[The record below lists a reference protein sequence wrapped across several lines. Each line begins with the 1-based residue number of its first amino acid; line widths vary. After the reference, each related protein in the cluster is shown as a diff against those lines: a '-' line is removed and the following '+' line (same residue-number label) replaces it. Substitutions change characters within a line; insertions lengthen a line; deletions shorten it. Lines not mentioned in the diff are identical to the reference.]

1 MNNLLFFT
9 SALLIVTFSLLAVQR
24 DKAVLIAWIAL
35 QSVLANLFVLK
46 QISLFGFNAT
56 ASDIFAIGSLL
67 GLNFLREKYGAIEG
81 RQACKIAILTSFFCM
96 IFFAIVSQIH
106 LLYEPSAL
114 DTTQHAFEQILTPN
128 PRILLSSVFAF
139 FTVQIFDLYFYA
151 FLKRTLKN
159 KNLILLNSLSLGS
172 SQLID
177 TVLFTFL
184 GLYGYVSNIG
194 EIIIISYTIK
204 MLAIATIVPFSYF
217 TTHNKN
223 TS

>member
-9 SALLIVTFSLLAVQR
+9 SALLIVAFSLLAVQR
-24 DKAVLIAWIAL
+24 DKAVLISWIAL

-67 GLNFLREKYGAIEG
+67 GLNFLREKYGITEG
-81 RQACKIAILTSFFCM
+81 GKACKTAILASFFCM
-96 IFFAIVSQIH
+96 VFFAIVSQIH

-159 KNLILLNSLSLGS
+159 KNVILLNSLSLGTG
-172 SQLID
+172 QLLD

-184 GLYGYVSNIG
+184 GLYGYVSNISD
-194 EIIIISYTIK
+194 IIIISYTIK

-217 TTHNKN
+217 AAHNKN
-223 TS
+223 A